1 MTTFSS
7 VNLIFRAQLHEVG
20 PTGDSSVSIMLFE
33 HPVEKFPSVSPA
45 FPFREGLFSPSAL
58 YFLLFSFTS
67 LDKFFHHG
75 LEMILHSPQVGP
87 LSSFHHPS
95 GIWSSP
101 YESCRILVA
110 TPYQGSLPLV
120 MSGSAQPSLHGDY
133 SALCFDSG
141 YSAFLLLAHCAGD
154 PFKSWVLNSSLSIMR
169 SLSLPDETSPLY
181 APDPCHP

>member
-1 MTTFSS
+1 M
-7 VNLIFRAQLHEVG
+7 
-20 PTGDSSVSIMLFE
+20 
-33 HPVEKFPSVSPA
+33 
-45 FPFREGLFSPSAL
+45 
-58 YFLLFSFTS
+58 
-67 LDKFFHHG
+67 
-75 LEMILHSPQVGP
+75 GP

-120 MSGSAQPSLHGDY
+120 MSGSAQPSLHSDY

-181 APDPCHP
+181 APDPCHPWPCHPRDPSMTLSSLNSRPWPESSRDPVNSCIWLLQHHDPAPICQAHPERTLSTSGDLHHASSNPRSQRGYCLHLVYI